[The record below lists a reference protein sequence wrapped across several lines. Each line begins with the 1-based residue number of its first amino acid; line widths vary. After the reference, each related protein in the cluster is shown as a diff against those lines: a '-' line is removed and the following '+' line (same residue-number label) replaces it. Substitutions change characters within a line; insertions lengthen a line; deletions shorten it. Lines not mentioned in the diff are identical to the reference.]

1 MRRLGAKSITALVVP
16 DREVAWQILALNT
29 EKAHNLKERSLEVIR
44 IYRGLVEEDATR
56 PESSFS
62 FYLKEAAF
70 ATLGICLE
78 KERAPFD
85 WANTLQNRGLC
96 GSRGVGESHL
106 KPRTCQLAHIVA
118 LQLSFVQSE
127 EVVGPQILEMSVG
140 LEHGVANHQNAV
152 GNRQGRLLGTAPGGD
167 ALILGTKIAAF
178 VFDGRPR
185 SL

>member
-1 MRRLGAKSITALVVP
+1 MRALAVENAALRLQL
-16 DREVAWQILALNT
+16 
-29 EKAHNLKERSLEVIR
+29 
-44 IYRGLVEEDATR
+44 DAFRRKRQR
-56 PESSFS
+56 PVLTSFDGYS
-62 FYLKEAAF
+62 GSRFP
-70 ATLGICLE
+70 CLE
-78 KERAPFD
+78 KERALFD
-85 WANTLQNRGLC
+85 WANALRNRGLC

-106 KPRTCQLAHIVA
+106 KPHTCQLAHIVA
-118 LQLSFVQSE
+118 LRLSFVPSE

-167 ALILGTKIAAF
+167 ALILGTKIAVF